1 MRRSLEGRRLFQCGN
16 PEKEGG
22 RELCIFLQET
32 YSYKFWKD
40 LQVNS
45 TAFKCFCVEDE
56 NKNSKNIVL
65 NLVYRPPNGDHRE
78 LENYFKSSVS
88 KQEIS
93 HKDIILARDFNIN
106 LLDFDANKKDQNFVN
121 LMFRF
126 GMILANQFVIFKT
139 LSYCFEGTKR

>member
-1 MRRSLEGRRLFQCGN
+1 M
-16 PEKEGG
+16 
-22 RELCIFLQET
+22 
-32 YSYKFWKD
+32 
-40 LQVNS
+40 
-45 TAFKCFCVEDE
+45 
-56 NKNSKNIVL
+56 L

-139 LSYCFEGTKR
+139 LSYCFEGPKGFDVKALFASRPLSDLMS

>member
-1 MRRSLEGRRLFQCGN
+1 M
-16 PEKEGG
+16 
-22 RELCIFLQET
+22 
-32 YSYKFWKD
+32 
-40 LQVNS
+40 
-45 TAFKCFCVEDE
+45 
-56 NKNSKNIVL
+56 L